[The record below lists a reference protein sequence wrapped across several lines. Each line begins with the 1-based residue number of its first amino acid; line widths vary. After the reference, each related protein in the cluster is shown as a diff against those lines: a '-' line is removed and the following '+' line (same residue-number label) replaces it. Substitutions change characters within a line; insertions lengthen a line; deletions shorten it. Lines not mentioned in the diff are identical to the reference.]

1 MKIHKK
7 YFICRVGGLFSAL
20 LFLAFSMSV
29 EATAPRITPKMFGD
43 ERTSDIV
50 AYQPAATGEN
60 SDSVLTS
67 EIVTAA
73 FSAAGKTPTIDVL
86 PSKQLATYALLNNDA
101 VAMIGN
107 NKDLTEK
114 DRHLHSLVTFYL
126 RGDEAVV
133 MIFNNKRGG
142 DLRKAFVEGMQKIIK
157 NGKYLEI
164 FEKSRVNLPADYMS
178 RLKRYNPS
186 WK

>member
-1 MKIHKK
+1 
-7 YFICRVGGLFSAL
+7 
-20 LFLAFSMSV
+20 
-29 EATAPRITPKMFGD
+29 MFGD

-50 AYQPAATGEN
+50 AYQSASTGGDT
-60 SDSVLTS
+60 DSVLTA

-73 FSAAGKTPTIDVL
+73 FNAAGKTPTIDVL
-86 PSKQLATYALLNNDA
+86 PSRQLATYALLNNDA

-114 DRHLHSLVTFYL
+114 DRHQHSLVTFYL
-126 RGDEAVV
+126 RGDEAVM

-164 FEKSRVNLPADYMS
+164 IEKSRVNLPADYMS
-178 RLKRYNPS
+178 RLKHHNPS